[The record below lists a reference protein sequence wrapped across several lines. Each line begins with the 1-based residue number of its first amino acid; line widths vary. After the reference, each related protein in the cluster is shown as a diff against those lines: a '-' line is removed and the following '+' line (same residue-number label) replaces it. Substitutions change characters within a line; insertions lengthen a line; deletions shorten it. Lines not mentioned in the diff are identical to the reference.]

1 MALACVLDAS
11 AAVRLIL
18 ADPAAADLAE
28 RVGGAALVLA
38 PELML
43 SELANTLWKLQ
54 RADRLNDLDPQ
65 ELLAE
70 ALALACHLNHPVYD
84 CLYLALARAGSG
96 QPDQQ
101 RSAPERPGR
110 KGVALS
116 PGDTSSRPHP
126 PLELLQ
132 HPIKLAAERSR
143 SEAGGSNCIETI
155 PRSRL
160 LHLDVGMHLIKNS
173 GIYPSSSKCYP
184 QNALTIV

>member
-43 SELANTLWKLQ
+43 TELANTLWKLR

-65 ELLAE
+65 ELLAEARELVDRLEPDRHLQAE

-84 CLYLALARAGSG
+84 CLYLALARREAASLISG
-96 QPDQQ
+96 D
-101 RSAPERPGR
+101 R
-110 KGVALS
+110 
-116 PGDTSSRPHP
+116 
-126 PLELLQ
+126 
-132 HPIKLAAERSR
+132 
-143 SEAGGSNCIETI
+143 
-155 PRSRL
+155 RL
-160 LHLDVGMHLIKNS
+160 
-173 GIYPSSSKCYP
+173 
-184 QNALTIV
+184 NALAKRVLP

>member
-43 SELANTLWKLQ
+43 TELANTLWKLR

-65 ELLAE
+65 ELLAEARELVDRLEPDRHLQAE

-84 CLYLALARAGSG
+84 CLYLALARREAASLISG
-96 QPDQQ
+96 D
-101 RSAPERPGR
+101 RRLN
-110 KGVALS
+110 AL
-116 PGDTSSRPHP
+116 
-126 PLELLQ
+126 
-132 HPIKLAAERSR
+132 AERVL
-143 SEAGGSNCIETI
+143 
-155 PRSRL
+155 P
-160 LHLDVGMHLIKNS
+160 
-173 GIYPSSSKCYP
+173 
-184 QNALTIV
+184 